1 MIKYKRGNLLANVK
15 DPNVFI
21 AHGCNCRG
29 VMGSGFAL
37 QVKMMYPKVYERY
50 LDAYEK
56 ERLFL
61 GSIMFVIKI
70 KIHLVL

>member
-1 MIKYKRGNLLANVK
+1 MIKYEKGDLLTNVK

-37 QVKMMYPKVYERY
+37 QVKMMYPKVYETYRKE
-50 LDAYEK
+50 YERK
-56 ERLFL
+56 GR
-61 GSIMFVIKI
+61 
-70 KIHLVL
+70 